1 MFHTKPSPGSPG
13 DHLRHKKSRS
23 WFVADGEVIQV
34 VLFHFKKSRKALAS
48 IHSLR
53 TKHQYKWGPLDVSW
67 LITRMKTIVISTYKY
82 HKP

>member
-1 MFHTKPSPGSPG
+1 MFHTQNPAPGSPG
-13 DHLRHKKSRS
+13 DHLRHSELSGFISLQK
-23 WFVADGEVIQV
+23 VPCE
-34 VLFHFKKSRKALAS
+34 ALAS

-67 LITRMKTIVISTYKY
+67 LITRMKTIVISTYKH